1 MTFQDYLFRGT
12 IVIVLGIGA
21 LSPVTRGD
29 GAADYVGVVSSVILT
44 GLAMKAVLR
53 PKSGKG
59 R

>member
-21 LSPVTRGD
+21 LSPVTRD
-29 GAADYVGVVSSVILT
+29 DAIADYVGVIATVILT
-44 GLAMKAVLR
+44 GLAMKAVLG